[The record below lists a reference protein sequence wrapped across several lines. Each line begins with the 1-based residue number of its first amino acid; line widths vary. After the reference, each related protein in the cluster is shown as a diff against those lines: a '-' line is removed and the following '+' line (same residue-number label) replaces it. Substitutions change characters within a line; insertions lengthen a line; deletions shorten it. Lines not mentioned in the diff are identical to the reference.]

1 MEGVAMSGGTYDYI
15 QFRLNE
21 VADNIK
27 EKIKKNEE
35 MRRNPS
41 GCDEDERYDEAT
53 VEKFKEAVAVIKM
66 ASIYIHRIDWLL
78 SGDDGEEDF
87 RKRLTEEIARFLD
100 AEE

>member
-1 MEGVAMSGGTYDYI
+1 MSGGTYDYI

-21 VADNIK
+21 VADDIK

-41 GCDEDERYDEAT
+41 ECDEDERYDEAT
-53 VEKFKEAVAVIKM
+53 VKKFKEAVAVIKM

-87 RKRLTEEIARFLD
+87 RKRLTEEITQFLD

>member
-1 MEGVAMSGGTYDYI
+1 MSGGTYDYI

-21 VADNIK
+21 VADDIK

-35 MRRNPS
+35 MRKNPS
-41 GCDEDERYDEAT
+41 ECDEDERYDEAT
-53 VEKFKEAVAVIKM
+53 VEMFKEAVTVIKI

-78 SGDDGEEDF
+78 SGDDGESDF
-87 RKRLTEEIARFLD
+87 RERLTEEIAQFLN

>member
-1 MEGVAMSGGTYDYI
+1 MSGGTYDYI

-21 VADNIK
+21 VADDIK

-41 GCDEDERYDEAT
+41 ECDEDERYDEVT

-87 RKRLTEEIARFLD
+87 RKRLAGELTDFLNKEE
-100 AEE
+100 

>member
-1 MEGVAMSGGTYDYI
+1 MSGGTYDYI

-21 VADNIK
+21 IADDIK

-35 MRRNPS
+35 IRKNPS
-41 GCDEDERYDEAT
+41 ECNGEDCYSNATLER
-53 VEKFKEAVAVIKM
+53 FKVAVLVIKL

-87 RKRLTEEIARFLD
+87 SERLDEEIARFAD
-100 AEE
+100 KEK